1 MKNFKQYFF
10 FILISCLAIS
20 VYSCSEETFSSTKNA
35 EEFELVSPKGF
46 KIGNSLENLKSRLN
60 LSYDSQI
67 VSIKYD
73 ETETVNVATIS
84 YNTADGQQSSI
95 AVIKGSFN
103 YVADIVENE
112 VRDDSINQ
120 AKLGGS
126 ETVWVVSC
134 SGCENC
140 GVSSTMNPDDTVTMK
155 CGNGQ
160 TCCVMKISKSTS
172 LEP

>member
-10 FILISCLAIS
+10 FIVIACLAIS
-20 VYSCSEETFSSTKNA
+20 VNSCSEETLSSSKNS

-60 LSYDSQI
+60 LSNDNQI

-73 ETETVNVATIS
+73 ETGSVNVATIS
-84 YNTADGQQSSI
+84 YNTADGKQSSI
-95 AVIKGSFN
+95 AMIKGSFK

-120 AKLGGS
+120 AKLGGP

-140 GVSSTMNPDDTVTMK
+140 GVSSTMGSDDSVTMR